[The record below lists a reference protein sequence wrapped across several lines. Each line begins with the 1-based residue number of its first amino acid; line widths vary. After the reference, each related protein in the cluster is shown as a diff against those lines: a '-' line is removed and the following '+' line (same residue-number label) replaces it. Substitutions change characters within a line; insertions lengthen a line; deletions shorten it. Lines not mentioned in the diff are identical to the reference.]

1 MYGTVSHYLLQVA
14 VSGVTF
20 KRRGEDVTAAEVNT
34 VLLQMES
41 AEKWFSATYI
51 NGYQKHKYPLH
62 CKLNKDFFTAIVC
75 RQTVIYSC
83 SGLATV

>member
-1 MYGTVSHYLLQVA
+1 MYSIVSHYLLQVA

-20 KRRGEDVTAAEVNT
+20 KMRGEDVTAAEVNT

-51 NGYQKHKYPLH
+51 N
-62 CKLNKDFFTAIVC
+62 
-75 RQTVIYSC
+75 VI
-83 SGLATV
+83 